1 MKKCFIIFAAVLFG
15 FAAHADEYI
24 SRNTAVVRIM
34 NKAAGKA
41 QTVNLPVGRSV
52 EFEKLEVLVRT
63 CKQTAPYD
71 PENFYMFAEI
81 KKNDTKIFSGW
92 MDKNEPG
99 DNPLQDADYDL
110 WLVKCE

>member
-1 MKKCFIIFAAVLFG
+1 
-15 FAAHADEYI
+15 
-24 SRNTAVVRIM
+24 M

-41 QTVNLPVGRSV
+41 VTVSLPVGKSAG
-52 EFEKLEVLVRT
+52 FEKLEILART
-63 CKQTAPYD
+63 CKQTAPYQ